1 MKLLLSAYA
10 CEPNKGSEPGVGWNW
25 AQALLRRGYEVHV
38 ITRSNNR
45 PGIESALRSVE
56 SPPRVAYYDLPGW
69 ARFWKHWPGGIYL
82 YYLLWQAGAYRLA
95 KRLHAIERFDR
106 VHHVTFASYRQPSFM
121 GGLGI
126 PFIFGPIGGGE
137 TMPAQFR
144 GGIPLTGRVAEA
156 VRDLGGA
163 LIACDP
169 LMRLTFSRAHTIA
182 CTTAETLA
190 RIPRRFHAKCIVQPT
205 IGINEREIE
214 APCLDPA
221 PKPQFLFVGRL
232 VYWKGAHL
240 ALRAFAEVRRSVPQ
254 ARLKIVGDGSDREWL
269 KAIAQNTGVMDHVE
283 WLSAKPHD
291 EILREYRESLAFVFP
306 SLHDSGGMV
315 VLEALAAG
323 VPVVCL
329 DLGGPGAIVTS
340 SCGIVVKS
348 REASEASV
356 VESLAKAMVLLA
368 TDAGYRARLSANAVT
383 RAREMTWDVAA
394 EALYSAVKAGNS

>member
-1 MKLLLSAYA
+1 
-10 CEPNKGSEPGVGWNW
+10 
-25 AQALLRRGYEVHV
+25 
-38 ITRSNNR
+38 
-45 PGIESALRSVE
+45 
-56 SPPRVAYYDLPGW
+56 
-69 ARFWKHWPGGIYL
+69 
-82 YYLLWQAGAYRLA
+82 
-95 KRLHAIERFDR
+95 
-106 VHHVTFASYRQPSFM
+106 M